1 MIITMITMS
10 DRSVFLRPE
19 RYVVGDADKSKP
31 MDLSTAST
39 MVNGLSEASLIIYRS
54 RVEQTVEWN
63 RDCVTNPSTIVWRRL
78 RACERRTQ
86 CSHITTVIEYVFGK
100 A

>member
-1 MIITMITMS
+1 MIITMTTMS

-31 MDLSTAST
+31 MDLSTA
-39 MVNGLSEASLIIYRS
+39 MVNGRSEASLIIYRS

-63 RDCVTNPSTIVWRRL
+63 RDCVTHPSTIVWRKL

-86 CSHITTVIEYVFGK
+86 CSHITTVIEYVFGQ